1 MKPSLPHES
10 AVMAMLY
17 GAIHRIA
24 QDQDF
29 YDQTQSNLFNR
40 FTDEGVKALVK
51 CVETILPLMAQIE
64 QEKLNHRAMAIT
76 AEELSKN
83 DQR

>member
-24 QDQDF
+24 QDRDF
-29 YDQTQSNLFNR
+29 YDQAYGDQFNR
-40 FTDEGVKALVK
+40 FTDEGIKALVK
-51 CVETILPLMAQIE
+51 CVETILPLMDQLE
-64 QEKLNHRAMAIT
+64 QEKLKQRAIAIT
-76 AEELSKN
+76 AEELSRN
-83 DQR
+83 D